1 MLNSRRRPNKQTS
14 GMDRFADRGYTPA
27 APQHVFRARGA
38 VNAGELMPHI
48 IAEYS
53 ANLED
58 CLDVQALVDDLHR
71 AAIDSKVA
79 EPVAVR
85 TRAERREYFRVA
97 DGNPANGFVHI
108 TARLRIGRPE
118 EKLTALGQALLTVA
132 DQRLAD
138 VYPTHP
144 IGLTVEIHE
153 IDDMTFRRNTLRERA
168 QSAA

>member
-1 MLNSRRRPNKQTS
+1 
-14 GMDRFADRGYTPA
+14 
-27 APQHVFRARGA
+27 
-38 VNAGELMPHI
+38 MPHI

-58 CLDVQALVDDLHR
+58 GLGVQALVDDLHQVAVDSGVAEL
-71 AAIDSKVA
+71 AAI
-79 EPVAVR
+79 R
-85 TRAERREYFRVA
+85 TRAARREYFRVA

-108 TARLRIGRPE
+108 TVRLRVGRPE
-118 EKLTALGQALLTVA
+118 EVRAALGKALLAAA
-132 DQRLAD
+132 DKRLAN

-168 QSAA
+168 HSAV

>member
-1 MLNSRRRPNKQTS
+1 
-14 GMDRFADRGYTPA
+14 
-27 APQHVFRARGA
+27 
-38 VNAGELMPHI
+38 MPHI

-58 CLDVQALVDDLHR
+58 CLDVQALVDDLHQ
-71 AAIDSKVA
+71 AAIGCEVA
-79 EPVAVR
+79 ELVAIR
-85 TRAERREYFRVA
+85 TRAERREHFCVA

-108 TARLRIGRPE
+108 IARLRVGRPE
-118 EKLTALGQALLTVA
+118 ELRTRLGQALLAAA
-132 DQRLAD
+132 DKRLAD

>member
-1 MLNSRRRPNKQTS
+1 
-14 GMDRFADRGYTPA
+14 
-27 APQHVFRARGA
+27 
-38 VNAGELMPHI
+38 MPHI

-58 CLDVQALVDDLHR
+58 RLDVQALIDDLHQ
-71 AAIDSKVA
+71 AAVDSGVA
-79 EPVAVR
+79 ELVAIR

-118 EKLTALGQALLTVA
+118 EMRTSLGKALLAAA
-132 DQRLAD
+132 DKRLTD

-144 IGLTVEIHE
+144 IGLTVEIYE
-153 IDDMTFRRNTLRERA
+153 IDEMTFRRNTLRERA
-168 QSAA
+168 ATAA

>member
-1 MLNSRRRPNKQTS
+1 
-14 GMDRFADRGYTPA
+14 
-27 APQHVFRARGA
+27 
-38 VNAGELMPHI
+38 MPHI

-58 CLDVQALVDDLHR
+58 CLDVQGLVDDLHQ
-71 AAIDSKVA
+71 AAVESKVA
-79 EPVAVR
+79 ELVGIR
-85 TRAERREYFRVA
+85 TRAERREHFRVA
-97 DGNPANGFVHI
+97 DGNAANGFVHI
-108 TARLRIGRPE
+108 TARLRIGRTE
-118 EKLTALGQALLTVA
+118 EQRTALGQALLAAA
-132 DQRLAD
+132 DKRLAT